1 MPEFLSLIIGLV
13 LLICAVVAVKRLSKG
28 TAPSQ
33 AGANAETD
41 RLVAEANEYAA
52 SARQQYARRL
62 S

>member
-1 MPEFLSLIIGLV
+1 MTEFLLLTGLV
-13 LLICAVVAVKRLSKG
+13 FLICVIVAVTRGNKRTAHSQVG
-28 TAPSQ
+28 T
-33 AGANAETD
+33 NAETD

>member
-1 MPEFLSLIIGLV
+1 MTWLLLLVGLV
-13 LLICAVVAVKRLSKG
+13 FLVCAVVAVKRLNEG
-28 TAPSQ
+28 TANSQ